1 MKKDRRGATA
11 PGNPASAK
19 GASASP
25 AKDAVKGAVKDAAR
39 EAAKDARRE
48 RRSRQRREH
57 LRVPVNIEVDYK
69 SDENFLFAYIT
80 DLSAMGI
87 FVKTHK
93 PHAPGTM
100 LTLRFK
106 PLGAPEFLVQGQ
118 VVWINSYRPSDPDS
132 INPGMGVQ
140 FVDTDQETQRRL
152 TKLVRTFAYLD
163 DEDETLGNS

>member
-1 MKKDRRGATA
+1 MKKDRRGGSARNST
-11 PGNPASAK
+11 ASAK
-19 GASASP
+19 AVSSSATKSVAP
-25 AKDAVKGAVKDAAR
+25 HSES
-39 EAAKDARRE
+39 EAAKDAARRE

-87 FVKTHK
+87 FVKTNK
-93 PHAPGTM
+93 PHQPGTK
-100 LTLRFK
+100 LQLRFK
-106 PLGAPEFLVQGQ
+106 PLGAPEFMVEGQ
-118 VVWINSYRPSDPDS
+118 VVWINSYRPGDPDS
-132 INPGMGVQ
+132 INPGMGIQ
-140 FVDTDQETQRRL
+140 FVDTDPEIQRRL

>member
-1 MKKDRRGATA
+1 MKKDRRGGSTKSSTA
-11 PGNPASAK
+11 PSKAAAATS
-19 GASASP
+19 S
-25 AKDAVKGAVKDAAR
+25 KDVANA
-39 EAAKDARRE
+39 ARRE

-87 FVKTHK
+87 FVKTNK
-93 PHAPGTM
+93 PHPPGTK

-106 PLGAPEFLVQGQ
+106 PLGAPEFLVEGQ
-118 VVWINSYRPSDPDS
+118 VVWINSYRPEDPDS
-132 INPGMGVQ
+132 INPGMGIQ
-140 FVDTDQETQRRL
+140 FTETDQDIQKRL

-163 DEDETLGNS
+163 DEDETMGNS